1 MVNKFKIN
9 KEKLKK
15 QAKTDID
22 EFMKLAKKSFKE
34 SKAKANMY
42 VRKARRIAMKY
53 NIRLPK
59 SIKRNIC
66 KHCYAYLVPGEN
78 CRIRTR
84 DKKLIYYCMDCK
96 KHMRFPINK

>member
-22 EFMKLAKKSFKE
+22 EFMKLAKQSFKE

-42 VRKARRIAMKY
+42 VRKARRMAMKH
-53 NIRLPK
+53 NIRLSK
-59 SIKRNIC
+59 LIKRKFC
-66 KHCYAYLVPGEN
+66 KHCYSYLVPGEN

-96 KHMRFPINK
+96 KHMRFPISK